1 MQYDPIKDL
10 VSGYSP
16 EERLVNQ
23 QCKTNDL
30 MQQQNYTLNRQVEE
44 LNKRNKI
51 LEQEIANKE
60 KESKNTK
67 WFNIIAII
75 IAGLS
80 LIVSIVGIC
89 I

>member
-1 MQYDPIKDL
+1 MPYNPLIDF
-10 VSGYSP
+10 VAGYST

-23 QCKTNDL
+23 QCRTNDL

-60 KESKNTK
+60 KEAKKTK
-67 WFNIIAII
+67 WFNIITII

>member
-1 MQYDPIKDL
+1 M
-10 VSGYSP
+10 
-16 EERLVNQ
+16 NQ